1 MEALEKID
9 QELVLESDIVD
20 WDLLMVSGMLGLD
33 FDFPHVHQVSIK
45 QKNTNNHSII
55 QRFLAC
61 IAG

>member
-33 FDFPHVHQVSIK
+33 FDFPHVHQVSNK
-45 QKNTNNHSII
+45 ASASSDLPKKS
-55 QRFLAC
+55 FLFC
-61 IAG
+61 GR